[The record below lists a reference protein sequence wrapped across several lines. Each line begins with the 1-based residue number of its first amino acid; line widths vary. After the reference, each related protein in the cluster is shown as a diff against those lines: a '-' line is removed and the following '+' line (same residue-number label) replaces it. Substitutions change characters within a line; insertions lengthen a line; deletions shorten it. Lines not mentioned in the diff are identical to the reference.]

1 MAITSYQDSVWGNW
15 VDDYYSGTSYSTG
28 TDAYT
33 TTDNGMSTGQDGV
46 WTTWVN
52 SGGSITYVTR
62 DVQIAKDV
70 TWKAWVTDYEVEIG
84 TSKVT
89 YIEGVK
95 AWQYH
100 KTVEQKRAIAAQRE
114 IDLVWSKLLTEERE
128 EEQKLAEVTAHELL
142 QEIVSDVELSHYK
155 EHGELLVR
163 GRKHD
168 YIIKKRGGVIRVEK
182 DKVLSLCI
190 HLNNQYKYPRTDN
203 VIALKL
209 AIDADEHKFNKD
221 ANASSMYSK
230 KTMQEWR
237 DKVERIKRVA

>member
-114 IDLVWSKLLTEERE
+114 INRVWSKLLTEERE

-142 QEIVSDVELSHYK
+142 QEIVSDVELSYYK

-168 YIIKKRGGVIRVEK
+168 YIIKKNGGVIRVDK
-182 DKVLSLCI
+182 DKVHSLCI
-190 HLNNQYKYPRTDN
+190 HLRNQYKYPRTDN

-221 ANASSMYSK
+221 ANISNVAWAESRK
-230 KTMQEWR
+230 EWR
-237 DKVERIKRVA
+237 DKVERLKAA